1 MKNSMREFIEQLP
14 IVDVHE
20 HHLPEV
26 LLQREVNLL
35 QLFQQSYAG
44 WAQARPYC
52 LPSESRDSDP
62 MLAATGPTTWE
73 ALVPFLDFSG
83 SNSFVRNLVR
93 AVVELHGSGEPEITR
108 DNWQSLDAAVRAAHR
123 RPEWQHE
130 ILKRA
135 RITMVITDAY
145 NDPLVDARPALGPN
159 YRSVMRI
166 NSLALGWH
174 PDSCDHN
181 GSSAHEQLKRVG
193 LRAESFDEYLV
204 ALEKLVAGMAARG
217 QVALKN
223 ALAYDR
229 DVNFDEPDEP
239 LARAAW
245 GKAAPSP
252 AERKAFGDFIVDH
265 LCRIAATRDLPVQM
279 HLGTGIIRSSHPLGV
294 AGLIERHP
302 HTRFLLMHLA
312 YPWSRDL
319 LGMAFVYRN
328 IWLDLTWSFLLS
340 PSHFKLALHEAIE
353 VLPNESGMMLGGDNW
368 HVEETYGAMQ
378 TARRL
383 IAEVLDE
390 KLASGYFNRATAER
404 LARRIFHDNAR
415 DFFRLHA
422 PGC

>member
-1 MKNSMREFIEQLP
+1 MSDSIRDFVEQRS

-26 LLQREVNLL
+26 IQQREVNLL

-44 WAQARPYC
+44 WALARPYC
-52 LPSESRDSDP
+52 LPSETREADP
-62 MLAATGPTTWE
+62 MLTAAAPTTWE
-73 ALVPFLDFSG
+73 SLQPFLDHCG

-93 AVVELHGSGEPEITR
+93 AIGELHGNGKTEITQ
-108 DNWQSLDAAVRAAHR
+108 DNWKAIDHAVCAAHR
-123 RPEWQHE
+123 RPEWQQE

-135 RITMVITDAY
+135 GITMVITDAY
-145 NDPLVDARPALGPN
+145 NDPLLDARPALGAN

-166 NSLALGWH
+166 NALALGWN

-181 GSSAHEQLKRVG
+181 GNRAHELLKRAG
-193 LRAESFDEYLV
+193 LAADSFDEYLA
-204 ALEKLVAGMAARG
+204 ALEKLVDGMPARG

-229 DVNFDEPDEP
+229 DVCFDEPNQP
-239 LARAAW
+239 LARNAW
-245 GKAAPSP
+245 GKASPSTE
-252 AERKAFGDFIVDH
+252 ERKAFGNFVVDH
-265 LCRIAATRDLPVQM
+265 LCRLAAARDLPVQM
-279 HLGTGIIRSSHPLGV
+279 HLGTGIIRGSHPLNV

-302 HTRFLLMHLA
+302 RTRFLLMHLA

-353 VLPNESGMMLGGDNW
+353 ILPDESRMMLGGDNW
-368 HVEETYGAMQ
+368 HVEETYGTMQ

-383 IAEVLDE
+383 IAEVLEE
-390 KLASGYFNRATAER
+390 KVTGGYFSRETAER
-404 LARRIFHDNAR
+404 LARRILSENAR
-415 DFFRLHA
+415 EFFRLA
-422 PGC
+422 

>member
-1 MKNSMREFIEQLP
+1 MREFIKHLP

-20 HHLPEV
+20 HHLPEII
-26 LLQREVNLL
+26 LQRDVNLL

-62 MLAATGPTTWE
+62 MLAGAGPTTWE
-73 ALVPFLDFSG
+73 SLVPFLDHSG

-93 AVVELHGSGEPEITR
+93 AIVELHGDGPAEITR
-108 DNWQSLDAAVRAAHR
+108 DNWQALDAAVRAAHR
-123 RPEWQHE
+123 RPDWQREVLH
-130 ILKRA
+130 RA
-135 RITMVITDAY
+135 RVTTVITDAY
-145 NDPLVDARPALGPN
+145 NDPLLDPRPALGAN

-174 PDSCDHN
+174 PASRDHN
-181 GSSAHEQLKRVG
+181 GNCAHELLKRVG
-193 LRAESFDEYLV
+193 LKADSFDEYLV
-204 ALEKLVAGMAARG
+204 ALDQLVAGLAARG

-223 ALAYDR
+223 SLAYDR
-229 DVNFDEPDEP
+229 DINFDEPDER

-245 GKAAPSP
+245 GQAAPP
-252 AERKAFGDFIVDH
+252 PVERKAFGDFIVDH
-265 LCRIAATRDLPVQM
+265 LCRIAATRNVPVQM

-302 HTRFLLMHLA
+302 RTRFLLMHLA

-353 VLPNESGMMLGGDNW
+353 VLPNETRMMLGGDNW

-378 TARRL
+378 TARQL
-383 IAEVLDE
+383 IAEVLEE
-390 KLASGYFNRATAER
+390 KLAGGYFNRTTAER
-404 LARRIFHDNAR
+404 LARRILHENAR
-415 DFFRLHA
+415 DFFRLD
-422 PGC
+422 

>member
-1 MKNSMREFIEQLP
+1 MSNSIREFVEHLP

-20 HHLPEV
+20 HHLPEIIH
-26 LLQREVNLL
+26 QREVNLL

-52 LPSESRDSDP
+52 LPSESREADP
-62 MLAATGPTTWE
+62 MLAAAGPTTWE
-73 ALVPFLDFSG
+73 ALAPFLDHSG
-83 SNSFVRNLVR
+83 SNFFVRNLVR
-93 AVVELHGSGEPEITR
+93 AVVELHGGGGVPEITR
-108 DNWQSLDAAVRAAHR
+108 DNWQVLDAAVRAAHR

-130 ILKRA
+130 VLNRA
-135 RITMVITDAY
+135 RITTVITDAY
-145 NDPLVDARPALGPN
+145 NDPLLDPRPTLGAN
-159 YRSVMRI
+159 YRSVMRT

-174 PDSCDHN
+174 PDSHDHN
-181 GSSAHEQLKRVG
+181 DNRAHELLKRVG
-193 LRAESFDEYLV
+193 LKAESFDEYLV
-204 ALEKLVAGMAARG
+204 ALEKLVADLAARG

-223 ALAYDR
+223 SLAYDR
-229 DVNFDEPDEP
+229 DINFDEPNEQ

-252 AERKAFGDFIVDH
+252 AERKAFGDYIVDY
-265 LCRIAATRDLPVQM
+265 LCGIAAARDIPVQL
-279 HLGTGIIRSSHPLGV
+279 HLGTGIIRGSHPLGV

-302 HTRFLLMHLA
+302 RTRFLLMHLA

-353 VLPNESGMMLGGDNW
+353 VLPNESRMMLGGDNW

-378 TARRL
+378 TVRRL

-390 KLASGYFNRATAER
+390 KLASGYFSRASAER

-415 DFFRLHA
+415 EFFRLE
-422 PGC
+422 

>member
-1 MKNSMREFIEQLP
+1 MKPSIRELVEQLP

-20 HHLPEV
+20 HHLPEIF
-26 LLQREVNLL
+26 LQREVNLL

-44 WAQARPYC
+44 WARARPYC
-52 LPSESRDSDP
+52 LPSESRAADP
-62 MLAATGPTTWE
+62 MLTAAGPTTWE
-73 ALVPFLDFSG
+73 ALLPYLDQSG
-83 SNSFVRNLVR
+83 ANAFVRNLVR
-93 AVVELHGSGEPEITR
+93 AIVELHGSGAPEITR
-108 DNWQSLDAAVRAAHR
+108 DNWQALDTAVRAAHR
-123 RPEWQHE
+123 RPEWQHD
-130 ILKRA
+130 ILNRA
-135 RITMVITDAY
+135 RLTTVITDAY
-145 NDPLVDARPALGPN
+145 NDPLLDPRPVLGAN

-174 PDSCDHN
+174 PQARDHN
-181 GSSAHEQLKRVG
+181 GNRAHELLARVG
-193 LRAESFDEYLV
+193 LGASSLDEYLA

-229 DVNFDEPDEP
+229 DVNFDAPNER

-245 GKAAPSP
+245 GQVAPPP

-265 LCRIAATRDLPVQM
+265 LCQIAAAHNLPVQM
-279 HLGTGIIRSSHPLGV
+279 HLGTGLIRGSHPLGV

-302 HTRFLLMHLA
+302 RTRFLLMHLA

-353 VLPNESGMMLGGDNW
+353 VLPDESRLMLGGDNW

-378 TARRL
+378 TVRRL
-383 IAEVLDE
+383 IAEVLEE
-390 KLASGYFNRATAER
+390 KLASGYFSRATAER
-404 LARRIFHDNAR
+404 LARRMLQDNAR
-415 DFFRLHA
+415 KFFQLE
-422 PGC
+422 

>member
-1 MKNSMREFIEQLP
+1 MNDSMREFVEHLP

-20 HHLPEV
+20 HHLPEII
-26 LLQREVNLL
+26 LEREVNLL

-44 WAQARPYC
+44 WTQVRPYC
-52 LPSESRDSDP
+52 LPTESRAADP
-62 MLAATGPTTWE
+62 MLAAAGPTTWE
-73 ALVPFLDFSG
+73 ALVPFLDHSG
-83 SNSFVRNLVR
+83 SNSFVRNLIR
-93 AVVELHGSGEPEITR
+93 AVVELHGRGAPEITR
-108 DNWQSLDAAVRAAHR
+108 DNWQVLDATVRAVHR

-130 ILKRA
+130 VLNRA
-135 RITMVITDAY
+135 RITNVITDAY
-145 NDPLVDARPALGPN
+145 NDPLLDPRPTLGAN

-166 NSLALGWH
+166 NSLTLGWH
-174 PDSCDHN
+174 PNSRDHN
-181 GSSAHEQLKRVG
+181 GNRAHELLNRVG
-193 LRAESFDEYLV
+193 LEARSFDDYLA
-204 ALEKLVAGMAARG
+204 ALVKLVAGMAARG

-229 DVNFDEPDEP
+229 DVNFDEPNEP

-245 GKAAPSP
+245 GQAAPPP

-265 LCRIAATRDLPVQM
+265 LCRLAAAQDIPVQM

-302 HTRFLLMHLA
+302 RTRFLLMHLA

-353 VLPNESGMMLGGDNW
+353 VLPNESRMMLGGDNW

-383 IAEVLDE
+383 IAEVLAE
-390 KLASGYFNRATAER
+390 KLAGGYFSRATAER
-404 LARRIFHDNAR
+404 LARRMLHDNAHE
-415 DFFRLHA
+415 FFKL
-422 PGC
+422 G